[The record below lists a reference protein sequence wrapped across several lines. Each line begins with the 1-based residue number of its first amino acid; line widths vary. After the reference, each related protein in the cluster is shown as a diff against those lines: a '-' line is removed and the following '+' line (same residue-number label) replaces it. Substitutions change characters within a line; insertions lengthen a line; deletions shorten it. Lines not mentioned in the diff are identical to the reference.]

1 MHLKHT
7 CLPISPPEQGKK
19 LVCSISYRQ
28 RLRKG
33 VKKKTFKPVES
44 TNNFAANQP
53 SMRMCFPLHAY
64 RMRTVNPIGRWIR
77 YAVPSPRTSPYV
89 SPVTPM
95 RFTPLVT
102 SMPSFA

>member
-33 VKKKTFKPVES
+33 VKKKNFQARRVDEQLRSKP
-44 TNNFAANQP
+44 A
-53 SMRMCFPLHAY
+53 
-64 RMRTVNPIGRWIR
+64 VNENVFFIARPIE
-77 YAVPSPRTSPYV
+77 
-89 SPVTPM
+89 
-95 RFTPLVT
+95 
-102 SMPSFA
+102 